1 MKEVVYIFIGGGIGS
16 VLRYLAQ
23 LAVNERMSVFASPFA
38 WGTFT
43 VNIIGSLFIGLLY
56 SLSERFHLSVEVR
69 LLLTVGLCGGFTTFS
84 TFSADGLSLLKGEFY
99 FSFFLYTLLSVVLGL
114 AAVLLGGWI
123 GKQLG

>member
-1 MKEVVYIFIGGGIGS
+1 MKEVVCIFIGGGIGS
-16 VLRYLAQ
+16 VLRYLVQ
-23 LAVNERMSVFASPFA
+23 LAVNERMSVSVFPFA